1 MKNLKII
8 RNKRNINQVRLAM
21 EIGVTQ
27 ETISAYESGK
37 ALPSADTLIKM
48 AKLLHTNIDYLLDL
62 TDFDL
67 PINEINTDISNHSY
81 FSLLSAKDK
90 KTAEMIAK
98 FVSQQKYEE

>member
-67 PINEINTDISNHSY
+67 PINEIDTDISNYSY
-81 FSLLSAKDK
+81 LIFWHLNLSS
-90 KTAEMIAK
+90 I
-98 FVSQQKYEE
+98 SN